1 MLLAWES
8 GSSIAAQAYDA
19 TTGTAVGSRFTIG
32 VKDHSYQAFKSYAD
46 GSVAYPAAGSTG
58 TSIRIARVMPLS

>member
-19 TTGTAVGSRFTIG
+19 ASGKTIGAQFTIG
-32 VKDHSYQAFKSYAD
+32 VRDHNYQAFKSYAD
-46 GSVAYPAAGSTG
+46 GSVAYPAAGG
-58 TSIRIARVMPLS
+58 GATSIRIARVMP